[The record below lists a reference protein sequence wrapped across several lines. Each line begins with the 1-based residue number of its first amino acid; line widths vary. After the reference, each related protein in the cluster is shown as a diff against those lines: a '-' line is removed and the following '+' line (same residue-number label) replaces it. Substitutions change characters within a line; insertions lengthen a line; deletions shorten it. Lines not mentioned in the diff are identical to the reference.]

1 VRQIDRTALLTVL
14 PVGADR
20 ADTLNAALAGVSTE
34 YVVLVDADGV
44 LADGALD
51 AIQTALERFP
61 ETDLLYGDSVD
72 ESGGSILSRPI
83 FSPIRL
89 RGQDYLGPVRV
100 CRTSQLRDLGG
111 FRDGFDG
118 AHLYDLALR
127 LAASDAVALH
137 VPEPLSISE
146 QAGELRIARRTDR
159 PTRGTTFGEGH
170 LRAVRDHLRSLG
182 IDATVELQPDGS
194 LRLRY
199 RVGGTPLVSLIIP
212 TRGGSATIAGRER
225 VLLTDAVRGILEK
238 STYQNLEVVVVADDD
253 TPQAVIDELIAIAG
267 DKLRLVR
274 WTDPFNFSAKINR
287 GAVCASGE
295 YLVPLNDDIE
305 LVTPDWIEIMLGLAQ
320 QPGVGLVGTTL
331 FFEDGT
337 VQHAGH
343 MYRDGAAGHVAI
355 GWESDWDDRLGSLSV
370 DREIAGVTAAC
381 AMLSADMFWKI
392 GGFSSLLPGN
402 YNDADV
408 SMKIRRSGAS
418 IVWTPH
424 VRLYHFESKSRVATI
439 APSEIV
445 TIQSRW
451 GSAMQL
457 DPYWPQ
463 GD

>member
-1 VRQIDRTALLTVL
+1 
-14 PVGADR
+14 
-20 ADTLNAALAGVSTE
+20 
-34 YVVLVDADGV
+34 
-44 LADGALD
+44 
-51 AIQTALERFP
+51 
-61 ETDLLYGDSVD
+61 
-72 ESGGSILSRPI
+72 
-83 FSPIRL
+83 
-89 RGQDYLGPVRV
+89 
-100 CRTSQLRDLGG
+100 
-111 FRDGFDG
+111 
-118 AHLYDLALR
+118 
-127 LAASDAVALH
+127 
-137 VPEPLSISE
+137 LSISA

-159 PTRGTTFGEGH
+159 PARSTTFGEGH
-170 LRAVRDHLRSLG
+170 LRPVRDHLSSLG
-182 IDATVELQPDGS
+182 IDATVELQPDGNF
-194 LRLRY
+194 RLRY
-199 RVGGTPLVSLIIP
+199 PVGEAPLVSLIIP
-212 TRGGSATIAGRER
+212 TRGGSATIAGKER

-343 MYRDGAAGHVAI
+343 MYRDGAAGHVGI

-370 DREIAGVTAAC
+370 DREVAGVTAAC
-381 AMLSADMFWKI
+381 AMLSADTFWKV